1 MSRGLAFVILLLIV
15 FWAINNPSSVPILSK
30 YLPEP
35 GILPDSRL
43 YPAKLLYED
52 IRSFLTFDDLS
63 KVKLYLELADKRLAE
78 IKKLEEKGNIGK
90 VKDALGEYQ
99 KLMEKSRQTTQ
110 VVQQKSAEF
119 AKTANELIS
128 GAKNKDKDTLI
139 ELYTKASGEI
149 KNTINDALEKIIKW
163 KDEFGK

>member
-1 MSRGLAFVILLLIV
+1 MAFVILLLLI

-35 GILPDSRL
+35 GILPDSKL
-43 YPAKLLYED
+43 YPVKLLYED
-52 IRSFLTFDDLS
+52 IRSFLTFDNLS
-63 KVKLYLELADKRLAE
+63 KVKLYLELADKRLTE
-78 IKKLEEKGNIGK
+78 IKKLEEKGDISK
-90 VKDALGEYQ
+90 AKDAIGEYQ
-99 KLMEKSRQTTQ
+99 KLMEKSQETTQ
-110 VVQQKSAEF
+110 RVKQKSAEF
-119 AKTANELIS
+119 EKTADELIS
-128 GAKNKDKDTLI
+128 GAKSKDKNELI